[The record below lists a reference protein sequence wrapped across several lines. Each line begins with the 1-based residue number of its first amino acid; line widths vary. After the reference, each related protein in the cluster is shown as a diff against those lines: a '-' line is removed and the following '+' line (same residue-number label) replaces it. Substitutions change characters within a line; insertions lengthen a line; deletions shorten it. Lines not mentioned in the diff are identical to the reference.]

1 MATWNGWGQSLSV
14 RKIRVWIA
22 EMSVHTQSVEIDYE
36 RSGVTV
42 HVVGDSYTFSCD
54 NRIALVRM
62 YHYAVRCM
70 AFAERN
76 KPQCLRVRI
85 AQL

>member
-1 MATWNGWGQSLSV
+1 MATWHGWGQNLSV

-22 EMSVHTQSVEIDYE
+22 EVSVHTQSVEIDYT
-36 RSGVTV
+36 SSSVTV
-42 HVVGDSYTFSCD
+42 YIVGDSYTFTSD
-54 NRIALVRM
+54 NRIALARM

-76 KPQCLRVRI
+76 RP
-85 AQL
+85 